1 MTTSPCPVCPGLGHE
16 LGALGRLIHFR
27 CRDCGMQF
35 SQDAALVDEFQDEDE
50 ELEAFEYTGTHD
62 AVRLEA

>member
-1 MTTSPCPVCPGLGHE
+1 MTTSPCPVCHGLGHE
-16 LGALGRLIHFR
+16 LGTLGNLTHFR
-27 CRDCGMQF
+27 CRACGAQF
-35 SQDAALVDEFQDEDE
+35 SEDAALVAEFQDEDE